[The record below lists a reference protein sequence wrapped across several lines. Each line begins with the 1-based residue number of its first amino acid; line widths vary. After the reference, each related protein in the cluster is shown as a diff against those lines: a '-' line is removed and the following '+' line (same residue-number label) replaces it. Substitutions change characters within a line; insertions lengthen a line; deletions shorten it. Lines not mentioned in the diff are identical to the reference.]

1 MLAYVFRRLL
11 WAIPTLWLAITITFF
26 GLGATFDRAE
36 GNAFG
41 EALNGPSRGPGFG
54 AAEAP
59 FVFEGPPHEQ
69 YLRFL
74 AGAVRLDWGASVS
87 NDNRPATDVLRE
99 TFRVTA
105 GIGLLAFLLAA
116 ALGIPLGALAAA
128 RRGWTDRAIT
138 SGATLAYSF
147 PSLVLAILLLAL
159 SVRTVA
165 VFPITWNG
173 TWSSYPLPILVL
185 ALSTGGYLA
194 RVTRVAVLDVLG
206 QDYVRTAR
214 SKGLG
219 EGVVRRRHVLAN
231 ALPTILGALGP
242 TLGLLLAG
250 SLLVEYAFGAPG
262 TGKLLLDG
270 FAERDYPLILAG
282 VSLYTTLVL
291 VANLAADVA
300 AGLADPRIR
309 GGIR

>member
-11 WAIPTLWLAITITFF
+11 WAIPTLWLAITITFL
-26 GLGATFDRAE
+26 GLGAAFDRAE
-36 GNAFG
+36 GNAFS
-41 EALNGPSRGPGFG
+41 EALNGPQRGSGFG
-54 AAEAP
+54 APEDP

-74 AGAVRLDWGASVS
+74 ADVVRLDWGASVS
-87 NDNRPATDVLRE
+87 NDNRPTTDVLRE

-105 GIGLLAFLLAA
+105 GMGLLAFLLAT
-116 ALGIPLGALAAA
+116 ALGIPLGVLAAT
-128 RRGWTDRAIT
+128 RRGWADRFIS

-159 SVRTVA
+159 SVRTIP

-173 TWSSYPLPILVL
+173 EWDSYPLPILVL
-185 ALSTGGYLA
+185 ALSSGGYLA
-194 RVTRVAVLDVLG
+194 RVTRVAVIDVLG

-219 EGVVRRRHVLAN
+219 ESVVRRRHVLAN

-291 VANLAADVA
+291 LANLAADVA

-309 GGIR
+309 AGTR

>member
-41 EALNGPSRGPGFG
+41 EALNGPQRGSGFG
-54 AAEAP
+54 ASEDP

-74 AGAVRLDWGASVS
+74 ADAVRLDWGASVS
-87 NDNRPATDVLRE
+87 NDNRPTNDVLRE

-105 GIGLLAFLLAA
+105 GMGLLAFLLAT
-116 ALGIPLGALAAA
+116 ALGIPLGVLAAT
-128 RRGWTDRAIT
+128 RRGRGDRVIS

-159 SVRTVA
+159 SVRTIP

-173 TWSSYPLPILVL
+173 EWDSYPLPILV
-185 ALSTGGYLA
+185 
-194 RVTRVAVLDVLG
+194 
-206 QDYVRTAR
+206 
-214 SKGLG
+214 
-219 EGVVRRRHVLAN
+219 
-231 ALPTILGALGP
+231 
-242 TLGLLLAG
+242 
-250 SLLVEYAFGAPG
+250 
-262 TGKLLLDG
+262 
-270 FAERDYPLILAG
+270 
-282 VSLYTTLVL
+282 
-291 VANLAADVA
+291 
-300 AGLADPRIR
+300 
-309 GGIR
+309 

>member
-26 GLGATFDRAE
+26 GLGAAFDRAE

-41 EALNGPSRGPGFG
+41 EALNGPQRGSGFG
-54 AAEAP
+54 AAEDP

-74 AGAVRLDWGASVS
+74 ADAARLDWGASVS
-87 NDNRPATDVLRE
+87 NDNRPTTDVLRE

-105 GIGLLAFLLAA
+105 GMGFLAFLLAT
-116 ALGIPLGALAAA
+116 ALGIPLGVLAAT
-128 RRGWTDRAIT
+128 RRGWADRAIS

-159 SVRTVA
+159 SVRTIPI
-165 VFPITWNG
+165 FPITWNG
-173 TWSSYPLPILVL
+173 EWNSYPLPILVL
-185 ALSTGGYLA
+185 ALSSGGYLA

-291 VANLAADVA
+291 LANLAADVA

-309 GGIR
+309 AGIR